1 MGPKRPANLPYL
13 GKVVSPNG
21 GCGRP
26 ATKEVFMIPRRKFLI
41 DIFAATVSA
50 PAIVRVGSLMPVRG
64 IVMPRQKNYYG
75 FCDRLWVK
83 SRYESEE
90 LRGPIL
96 MLMIEERV
104 LQVPPAVLAYDLARW
119 STGELSLAA
128 REQRR
133 EALWPRLK
141 DFHHLIQTR
150 TA

>member
-1 MGPKRPANLPYL
+1 M
-13 GKVVSPNG
+13 
-21 GCGRP
+21 
-26 ATKEVFMIPRRKFLI
+26 T
-41 DIFAATVSA
+41 
-50 PAIVRVGSLMPVRG
+50 VRG
-64 IVMPRQKNYYG
+64 IVMPVHKNYYG

-83 SRYESEE
+83 SRYESGE

-119 STGELSLAA
+119 STGELSLAS

-150 TA
+150 TDDDTYDLSYSLNRSI